1 MAVHLSERPYS
12 FLAMVLRL
20 SPVCTLYCLVASIA
34 ASALG
39 TGTSRT
45 AMAGAITSIF
55 SGRVMVVP
63 ALRRWGSTPGLARW
77 MWAKYAPLPYSA
89 LAMVQKLSPF
99 LTVYL
104 RGPVDAGGSMSR
116 GRLGMIVVGGSW
128 GVMTL
133 GPS

>member
-1 MAVHLSERPYS
+1 M
-12 FLAMVLRL
+12 
-20 SPVCTLYCLVASIA
+20 A

-39 TGTSRT
+39 TGPSRT
-45 AMAGAITSIF
+45 ALAGAITCTL

-63 ALRRWGSTPGLARW
+63 ALSRCGSTPGLARW
-77 MWAKYAPLPYSA
+77 IWAKYAPLPYSA

-104 RGPVDAGGSMSR
+104 RGPVAAGGSISR
-116 GRLGMIVVGGSW
+116 GRFAAMVGGSW
-128 GVMTL
+128 GVTIL